1 VVGAG
6 APDEV
11 FAAGLKDR
19 EMQLID
25 RFLPHSSH
33 YDFIRHRL
41 IAFGITAILI
51 VGSLTSIAIKGFNF
65 GIDFAGGILIEAQTT
80 NGPADLHAM
89 RTSLGGLGLGEVSLQ
104 EFGKTGHDVM
114 IRIQRQEGGEKAQME
129 ALGRVKDTLGE
140 GYSYRRVEIVGPKV
154 GDELVR
160 DGILAVVLALGA
172 IALYVWFRFEWQ
184 FGLGAL
190 VSTFHDVITTFG
202 LFSLTGLEFNLT
214 TVAAILTI
222 AGYSVNDT
230 VVEYD
235 RVRENLRKYKSM
247 SVYDLLNLSVNETL
261 ARTILTVSTV
271 FVTVLAL
278 LFFGG
283 EVLRGFAIAMLW
295 GLIIGT
301 YSSIYVAMPM
311 LIYFNLRSG
320 KDREAD
326 IDPAAERP

>member
-1 VVGAG
+1 M
-6 APDEV
+6 
-11 FAAGLKDR
+11 R
-19 EMQLID
+19 LIE
-25 RFLPHSSH
+25 RILPHGTN
-33 YDFIRHRL
+33 YDFIRYRL
-41 IAFGITAILI
+41 AAFGITAFLI
-51 VGSLTSIAIKGFNF
+51 VGSFVSIAVKGFNF
-65 GIDFAGGILIEAQTT
+65 GIDFAGGILIEAQSS

-89 RTSLGGLGLGEVSLQ
+89 RASLGALGLGEVSLQ
-104 EFGKTGHDVM
+104 EFGTTGRDVM
-114 IRIQRQEGGEKAQME
+114 IRVQRQEGAEKAQME
-129 ALGRVKDTLGE
+129 ALAKVKDTLG
-140 GYSYRRVEIVGPKV
+140 GDFTYRRVEIVGPKV
-154 GDELVR
+154 GGELVR
-160 DGILAVVLALGA
+160 DGVMAVGFSLLA

-184 FGLGAL
+184 FGVGAL
-190 VSTFHDVITTFG
+190 ISTFHDVITTFG
-202 LFSLTGLEFNLT
+202 LFSITGLEFNLT

-247 SVYDLLNLSVNETL
+247 SLYDLLNLAVNETL

-283 EVLRGFAIAMLW
+283 EVLRGFSIAMLW

-311 LIYFNLRSG
+311 LVYFNLRTG
-320 KDREAD
+320 KER
-326 IDPAAERP
+326 AEDEQTETESTQVP

>member
-1 VVGAG
+1 
-6 APDEV
+6 
-11 FAAGLKDR
+11 
-19 EMQLID
+19 MQLID
-25 RFLPHSSH
+25 RFLPHGTNF
-33 YDFIRHRL
+33 DFIRYRL
-41 IAFGITAILI
+41 VAFGITAFLILGSIGAI
-51 VGSLTSIAIKGFNF
+51 VVKGFNF

-80 NGPADLHAM
+80 DGKADLHQM
-89 RTSLGGLGLGEVSLQ
+89 RTSLATLNLGEVSLQ
-104 EFGKTGHDVM
+104 EFGTTGRDVM
-114 IRIQRQEGGEKAQME
+114 IRIQRQDGGEKAQME
-129 ALGRVKDTLGE
+129 ALGKVKDTLGA
-140 GYSYRRVEIVGPKV
+140 GYTYRRVEIVGPKV

-160 DGILAVVLALGA
+160 DGILAVVLSLAA
-172 IALYVWFRFEWQ
+172 IAVYVWFRFEWQ
-184 FGLGAL
+184 FGVGAL

-202 LFSLTGLEFNLT
+202 VFAITGLEFNLT

-235 RVRENLRKYKSM
+235 RVRENLRKYKTM
-247 SVYDLLNLSVNETL
+247 SIYDLLNLSVNETL
-261 ARTILTVSTV
+261 ARTILTVTTV

-311 LIYFNLRSG
+311 LIYFNLRNG
-320 KDREAD
+320 KDREKDA
-326 IDPAAERP
+326 DPAPQMP

>member
-1 VVGAG
+1 M
-6 APDEV
+6 
-11 FAAGLKDR
+11 R
-19 EMQLID
+19 LIE
-25 RFLPHSSH
+25 RLLPHNTK
-33 YDFIRHRL
+33 YDFIRYRL
-41 IAFGITAILI
+41 VAFGITAFLI
-51 VGSLTSIAIKGFNF
+51 IGSFVSIAVKGFNF
-65 GIDFAGGILIEAQTT
+65 GIDFAGGILVEAQSTS
-80 NGPADLHAM
+80 GPADLHAM
-89 RTSLGGLGLGEVSLQ
+89 RTTLGGLNLGEVSLQ
-104 EFGKTGHDVM
+104 EFGTTGRDIM
-114 IRIQRQEGGEKAQME
+114 IRVQRQEGAEKAQMDALAKVKD
-129 ALGRVKDTLGE
+129 ALGS

-154 GDELVR
+154 GGELVR
-160 DGILAVVLALGA
+160 DGVLAVVLSLAA
-172 IALYVWFRFEWQ
+172 IAFYVWFRFEWQ
-184 FGLGAL
+184 FGIGAL

-202 LFSLTGLEFNLT
+202 LFSITGLEFNLT

-247 SVYDLLNLSVNETL
+247 SLYDLLNLAVNETL

-283 EVLRGFAIAMLW
+283 EVLRGFSIAMLW

-311 LIYFNLRSG
+311 LVYFNLRTG
-320 KDREAD
+320 KDKAEEEGEGGATQ
-326 IDPAAERP
+326 AAP

>member
-1 VVGAG
+1 
-6 APDEV
+6 
-11 FAAGLKDR
+11 
-19 EMQLID
+19 MQLID
-25 RFLPHSSH
+25 RFLPHGTNF
-33 YDFIRHRL
+33 DFIRYRL
-41 IAFGITAILI
+41 VAFGITAVL
-51 VGSLTSIAIKGFNF
+51 VLGSLTLIVVKGFNF
-65 GIDFAGGILIEAQTT
+65 GIDFAGGILIEAQSTE
-80 NGPADLHAM
+80 GPADLHAM
-89 RTSLGGLGLGEVSLQ
+89 RTSLSALELGEVSLQ
-104 EFGKTGHDVM
+104 QFGTTGRDVM
-114 IRIQRQEGGEKAQME
+114 IRVQRQAGDEKAQMA
-129 ALGRVKDTLGE
+129 ALAKVKDTLGS

-160 DGILAVVLALGA
+160 DGILAVVFALGA
-172 IALYVWFRFEWQ
+172 IALYIWFRFEWQ
-184 FGLGAL
+184 FGVGAL

-202 LFSLTGLEFNLT
+202 VFALTGLEFNLT

-235 RVRENLRKYKSM
+235 RVRENLRKYKTM
-247 SVYDLLNLSVNETL
+247 SIYDLINLSVNETL
-261 ARTILTVSTV
+261 ARTILTVTTV

-295 GLIIGT
+295 GLVIGT

-320 KDREAD
+320 KDREQET
-326 IDPAAERP
+326 PA